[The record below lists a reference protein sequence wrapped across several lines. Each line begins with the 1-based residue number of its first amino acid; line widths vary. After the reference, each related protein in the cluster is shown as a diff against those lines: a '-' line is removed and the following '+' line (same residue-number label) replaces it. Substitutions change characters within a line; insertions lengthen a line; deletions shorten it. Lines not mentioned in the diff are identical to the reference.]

1 MNLSAMLQQRSE
13 TGRPVRVGLI
23 GAGKF
28 AGMYLAQARHTPGVH
43 IMAIA
48 DLSRDRARDGCRRAG
63 WPEEQFGA
71 GGFEE
76 ARRTG
81 ATFVTD
87 SAEKLIA
94 ADGLDIVIEATG
106 SPEAGIGHCLLA
118 IEEGRHVLMV
128 NVEADVVAG
137 PLLAARTRQ
146 AGLIYS
152 LAWGDQPAIICE
164 HVDWAR
170 ACGFEVVCAGKGTR
184 YHPSFHASTPETVW
198 ENFGFSPELSEKLG
212 NNPKIFNSF
221 IDGTKSAIEMTA
233 VCNATG
239 LIPQPTGLGFP
250 PASGYA
256 LAEVCKPRAE
266 GGTLSHAGTTEVVSC
281 LNRDMTLVEHH
292 IQHGTYV
299 VVKAEGEF
307 VRDCIRESRLLP
319 DSTGHYAAMYRP
331 IHMVGLE
338 LGISVAA
345 IALRGEP
352 TGFPT
357 GFRSD
362 VVAVA
367 KRALKAGEILDGE
380 GGYCVWGRQMPA
392 ADSMRIG
399 GLPLGLAQNVKLKR
413 DAPAGTPLRWSDVEI
428 DEGQLA
434 VRMRREMEATFA
446 PGGARPESRSPT
458 VANGRSWA

>member
-1 MNLSAMLQQRSE
+1 MNLADMLQQRSAA
-13 TGRPVRVGLI
+13 GRPVRVGLI

-48 DLSRDRARDGCRRAG
+48 DLSRDRAREACRRAG
-63 WPEEQFGA
+63 WPKERFSA
-71 GGFEE
+71 GSFED
-76 ARRTG
+76 ARTSG
-81 ATFVTD
+81 ATFITD
-87 SAEKLIA
+87 SVEGLIA
-94 ADGLDIVIEATG
+94 AAGLEIVIEATG
-106 SPEAGIGHCLLA
+106 SPEAGIRHCLLA
-118 IEEGRHVLMV
+118 IEEGRHILMV

-137 PLLAARTRQ
+137 PLLAARARQ
-146 AGLIYS
+146 AGLIYN

-221 IDGTKSAIEMTA
+221 DGTKSAIEMTA

-250 PASGYA
+250 PASAYE
-256 LAEVCKPRAE
+256 LADICKPRAD
-266 GGTLSHAGTTEVVSC
+266 GGTLAHEGTTEVVSC
-281 LNRDMTLVEHH
+281 LHRDMRLVEHH

-299 VVKAEGEF
+299 VVKAEDEF

-319 DSTGHYAAMYRP
+319 DSTGWYAAMYRP

-338 LGISVAA
+338 LGISVAS

-367 KRALKAGEILDGE
+367 KRDLKAGEILDGE
-380 GGYCVWGRQMPA
+380 GGYCVWGKQMPA
-392 ADSMRIG
+392 ADSMRLG
-399 GLPLGLAQNVKLKR
+399 GLPLGLAQNVKLKTDSR
-413 DAPAGTPLRWSDVEI
+413 AGAPLRWSDVEI
-428 DEGQLA
+428 NEDQLA
-434 VRMRREMEATFA
+434 VRMRREMEAKFA
-446 PGGARPESRSPT
+446 PAAAGSKRRPSAAVGSLSP
-458 VANGRSWA
+458 